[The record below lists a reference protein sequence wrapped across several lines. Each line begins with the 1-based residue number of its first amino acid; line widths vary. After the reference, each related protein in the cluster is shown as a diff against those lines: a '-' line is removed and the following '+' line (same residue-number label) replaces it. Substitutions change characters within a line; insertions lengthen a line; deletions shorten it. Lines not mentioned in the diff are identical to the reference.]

1 MPDGSAYV
9 VHAGVCAR
17 RAVSSGGGPAALR
30 RVGRLVPPAARRPPL
45 LPTSAPGTRARA
57 TGAGVRRVAASTPRT
72 HGAEQDGGVSYRVTL
87 GAGHTGLREEG
98 RPVPR
103 PRAAGARGRREDAAR
118 LKWRAAADAAAA
130 AWYAASRYMHA
141 AARAAGCGCGSHPLL
156 ERDPSRPQQR
166 VVLPLLLPSHLLP
179 HRRHRRRRR
188 RVPAAAALQPRR
200 RAARPRRACRTRRIA
215 AALLQ
220 AATGLQRVGPRLLR
234 RPLGRLW
241 PERGASLAL
250 EACRG
255 PRLLRAARR
264 RLQLL
269 RLTLLPRRRRRRS
282 PGGGLPL
289 LCRRRVDGLAGA
301 RDRLGVITR

>member
-1 MPDGSAYV
+1 
-9 VHAGVCAR
+9 
-17 RAVSSGGGPAALR
+17 
-30 RVGRLVPPAARRPPL
+30 
-45 LPTSAPGTRARA
+45 
-57 TGAGVRRVAASTPRT
+57 
-72 HGAEQDGGVSYRVTL
+72 
-87 GAGHTGLREEG
+87 
-98 RPVPR
+98 VPR

-118 LKWRAAADAAAA
+118 LKWRAAADAATAAATWYAA
-130 AWYAASRYMHA
+130 AWYMHA
-141 AARAAGCGCGSHPLL
+141 AASAAGCGCGSHPLL
-156 ERDPSRPQQR
+156 ERDPSWPQQR

-188 RVPAAAALQPRR
+188 RIPAAAALQPRRRALQPRR

-220 AATGLQRVGPRLLR
+220 AATRLQRVGPRLLR
-234 RPLGRLW
+234 RPLGRLR

-250 EACRG
+250 EACRSPG
-255 PRLLRAARR
+255 LLRTARR